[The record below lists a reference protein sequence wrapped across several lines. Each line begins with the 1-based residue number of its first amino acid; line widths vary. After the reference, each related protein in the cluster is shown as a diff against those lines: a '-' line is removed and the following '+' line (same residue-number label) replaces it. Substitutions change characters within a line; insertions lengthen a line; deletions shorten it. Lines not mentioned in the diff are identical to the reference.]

1 MGLRWAAGRGLRTPV
16 LKEWLVQAPV
26 LHLAVIEVVC
36 QGHKGQV
43 VELPERVVRLGV
55 EAGLGHALGDGLAVA
70 QPGDV
75 DDRGEDVVHDAD
87 EDVGLAQLHPRLGQH
102 SHSGGH

>member
-75 DDRGEDVVHDAD
+75 DDRGEDVVHDA
-87 EDVGLAQLHPRLGQH
+87 G
-102 SHSGGH
+102 